1 MFVVLELFFFQC
13 PATSIRVGMERV
25 LTMGVCGRR
34 VQGYWSKGQGI
45 GGDDICYSTRINEEL
60 SSSTWIGCCQ

>member
-45 GGDDICYSTRINEEL
+45 GG
-60 SSSTWIGCCQ
+60 G